1 MTMDYDNMQ
10 VLAEVSVTLLGFS
23 GITAIMGYSRFDQ
36 RGVTYRMQGLLYT
49 SALALAASILPLVGI
64 PLLHA
69 AIAVAIL
76 ASATIMW
83 AGKMQLGRSRN
94 EVRPNPFLLWTF
106 LPAGVLVMLSL
117 WWSILISTEYL
128 LLTYQ
133 LAIGFNLLL
142 ATTYFIRLVASA
154 FPANDGSD

>member
-23 GITAIMGYSRFDQ
+23 GITAIMGHSRFDQ

-49 SALALAASILPLVGI
+49 SSQALVASILPLVRI
-64 PLLHA
+64 PILPA

-76 ASATIMW
+76 GSATCIW
-83 AGKMQLGRSRN
+83 AGKMQLGRTRN

-106 LPAGVLVMLSL
+106 LPAGALVMLSL
-117 WWSILISTEYL
+117 WWSILISAEYL
-128 LLTYQ
+128 LFIYQ
-133 LAIGFNLLL
+133 LSIGFNLIL

-154 FPANDGSD
+154 FPANDSSD

>member
-1 MTMDYDNMQ
+1 MDYDNLQ

-49 SALALAASILPLVGI
+49 SSQALVASILPLVGI
-64 PLLHA
+64 PMLPA

-76 ASATIMW
+76 GTATCIW
-83 AGKMQLGRSRN
+83 AGKMQLGGSGN
-94 EVRPNPFLLWTF
+94 EVRYSPFLLWTF
-106 LPAGVLVMLSL
+106 LPAGALVSLSL
-117 WWSILISTEYL
+117 WWSILFSTEHL
-128 LLTYQ
+128 LFIYQ
-133 LAIGFNLLL
+133 LSIGFNLLL